1 MTARK
6 NNNKDNTQAFQPSDA
21 EKGVIATMSEA
32 QADAILSH
40 YNSVEKLPKDI
51 IKPVLLTADMGLS
64 DSSVNS
70 DRYRKDLDYTFNEIT
85 AFGEKPIVVTHF
97 LRKQVSALM
106 DREQAGELEVLATA
120 LTKWAEFIMTQVSD
134 VRAYSSAKD
143 SLGINVSQA
152 LMVKRTAQAAKQL
165 VSQKAEVLQALR
177 LQEHAYELLLKT
189 TTSEVEREIAGEQL
203 EKIKADIEAAMSN
216 QNLHKTY

>member
-6 NNNKDNTQAFQPSDA
+6 NNKDNTQAFQPSDA
-21 EKGVIATMSEA
+21 EKGVISNMSEA

-40 YNSVEKLPKDI
+40 YNSIEKLPKDI
-51 IKPVLLTADMGLS
+51 TKPILLTAGMGLS
-64 DSSVNS
+64 DATINS
-70 DRYRKDLDYTFNEIT
+70 DLYRKDLDYTFTET
-85 AFGEKPIVVTHF
+85 TLTGPQTTVVTQF
-97 LRKQVSALM
+97 LRKHVSTLM

-120 LTKWAEFIMTQVSD
+120 LTKWAEYIMTQVSG

-165 VSQKAEVLQALR
+165 VSQKAEAIQALR
-177 LQEHAYELLLKT
+177 LQQHAYELLLKT